1 MRTKLLNT
9 PHILFYAIMI
19 KILLLIDYSSEF
31 DRKLLR
37 GLVRYS
43 KENGPWLF
51 YRLSSYYGDLLG
63 KKGLLKWVKEW
74 KADAIVGQL
83 KGGGLDSL
91 KDLGIP
97 VVLQNYRRRSV
108 TFSNLT
114 GDYIGTGVMAAQFF
128 INKRFKNF
136 AFFGVKGLVWSDE
149 RREGYREEIE
159 KAGGKFYCLESES
172 HDDIDRQSVSGWL
185 EALPK
190 PIALFCCDDAHA
202 LFISETC
209 KINGVKI
216 PDEISLLGVDND
228 ELMCNISDP
237 PISSIE
243 LDVEKGGYLIGKYIL
258 QQISGKLKE
267 NFNVVIKPVR
277 IELRRSTEKFNIQ
290 DPYIRRAL
298 RYIEDNFTSNIH
310 IDSIL
315 SGVPLSRRNF
325 ELKFKKETGTTIY
338 QYILRC
344 RCEHLADLLV
354 RTDRPIIEIAYEA
367 GFADYNNLS
376 RTFKKFMN
384 CSPLEYR
391 NKFSV

>member
-1 MRTKLLNT
+1 
-9 PHILFYAIMI
+9 MI

-51 YRLSSYYGDLLG
+51 YRLSSYYGELFG
-63 KKGLLKWVKEW
+63 KEGLLKWVQEW
-74 KADAIVGQL
+74 KADAIVGQWKGSDVDFL
-83 KGGGLDSL
+83 KE
-91 KDLGIP
+91 LGIP
-97 VVLQNYRRRSV
+97 VVLQNYRHRSI

-114 GDYIGTGVMAAQFF
+114 GDYIGTGVMAARFF
-128 INKRFKNF
+128 IKKRFKNF

-149 RREGYREEIE
+149 RRDGYKKEVERH
-159 KAGGKFYCLESES
+159 GGKFFCIESES
-172 HDDIDRQSVSGWL
+172 QDEIDRKTVSDWL
-185 EALPK
+185 ESLPK
-190 PIALFCCDDAHA
+190 PVALFCCDDAHA

-209 KINGVKI
+209 KINEVKI

-258 QQISGKLKE
+258 QQISKKLKE

-277 IELRRSTEKFNIQ
+277 IELRRSTEKFNIS
-290 DPYIRRAL
+290 DPYIKQAVK
-298 RYIEDNFTSNIH
+298 YIDENFSSDIRT
-310 IDSIL
+310 DSIL
-315 SGVPLSRRNF
+315 SGIPLSRRNF
-325 ELKFKKETGTTIY
+325 ELRFKKETGTTIY

-344 RCEHLADLLV
+344 RCEHLANLLAT
-354 RTDRPIIEIAYEA
+354 TDRPVIEVAYEA
-367 GFADYNNLS
+367 GFSDYNNIS
-376 RTFKKFMN
+376 RTFKKFMK